1 MIEHVSLPQR
11 ALNIVL
17 VEDDDGDAKALQRA
31 FQKAKIANPLYRVRD
46 GVEALEF
53 LRGQMGITPPKKF
66 VVLCDINMPRMNGLE
81 LLSEIRK
88 DPDLC
93 MTLIFMLTTSD
104 DESDI
109 AAAYRNNVA
118 GYIIKSRAG
127 HMFLDLME
135 TLDAYWRVVE
145 LPDI

>member
-1 MIEHVSLPQR
+1 MSKHPSLSQQ

-31 FQKAKIANPLYRVRD
+31 FQRAKIANPLIRVRD
-46 GVEALEF
+46 GVEALDL
-53 LRGQMGITPPKKF
+53 LRGQMDIIPPRKF

-81 LLSEIRK
+81 LLAEIRK
-88 DPDLC
+88 DPKLC
-93 MTLIFMLTTSD
+93 KTLIFMLTTSD
-104 DESDI
+104 DRSDI
-109 AAAYRNNVA
+109 DTAYRNNVA
-118 GYIIKSRAG
+118 GYIVKSRAG
-127 HMFLDLME
+127 HMFLDLMN

>member
-1 MIEHVSLPQR
+1 VEQLSLSHR

-31 FQKAKIANPLYRVRD
+31 FKKAKIANPLFRVHD

-53 LRGQMGITPPKKF
+53 LRGQMEILPPRQF

-81 LLSEIRK
+81 LLDEIRN
-88 DPDLC
+88 DPALR

-109 AAAYRNNVA
+109 KTAYRNNVA
-118 GYIIKSRAG
+118 GYIVKSRAG
-127 HMFLDLME
+127 HMFLDLMDA
-135 TLDAYWRVVE
+135 LDAYWRVVE